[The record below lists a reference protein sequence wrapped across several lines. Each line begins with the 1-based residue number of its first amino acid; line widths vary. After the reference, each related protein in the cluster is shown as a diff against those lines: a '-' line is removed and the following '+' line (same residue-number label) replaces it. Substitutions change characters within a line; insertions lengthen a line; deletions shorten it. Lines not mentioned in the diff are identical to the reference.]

1 MPVMVGQVRLEETWR
16 DALCGVQGSGGRS
29 GLSYGTCVGQ
39 LVMLQ
44 AWLGLKALAWAW
56 PRPGPMYVEEVKW

>member
-1 MPVMVGQVRLEETWR
+1 MSSPLSGVGDREGME
-16 DALCGVQGSGGRS
+16 GVQEYELWCSA
-29 GLSYGTCVGQ
+29 VQ

-56 PRPGPMYVEEVKW
+56 PERAWA